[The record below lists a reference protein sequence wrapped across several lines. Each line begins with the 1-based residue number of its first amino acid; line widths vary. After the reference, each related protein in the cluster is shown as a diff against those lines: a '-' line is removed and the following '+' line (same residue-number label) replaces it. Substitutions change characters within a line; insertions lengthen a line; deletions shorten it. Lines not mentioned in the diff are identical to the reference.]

1 MGRKT
6 ARRTGR
12 KTGRKSPC
20 RTRSGRFT
28 RCSGR
33 ARARVVRGMK
43 PGYYAIDP
51 TGKIVSGPHTRR
63 DPADKDAKRMG
74 GWVELEPG

>member
-1 MGRKT
+1 MARK
-6 ARRTGR
+6 TGR
-12 KTGRKSPC
+12 KTGRKKRC
-20 RTRSGRFT
+20 RDHHGRFAS
-28 RCSGR
+28 CGS

-51 TGKIVSGPHTRR
+51 TGKILTGPHRSR
-63 DPADKDAKRMG
+63 DPADKEAKRMG